1 MLSTTELWEVFDEIE
16 NAIGTEEL
24 LLNLAKA
31 MGTDELESNLAYI
44 ARMFDINT
52 KYELTE

>member
-44 ARMFDINT
+44 ARCFDINT